1 MISIF
6 PKDPKFFEI
15 CFAQI
20 FKDSYFLRIFDFY
33 SVFFRTFESVKIHE
47 LGSWSLYWNIRRS
60 ANPYEEQYST
70 NQNLILFIQHMIKFD
85 LIQFC
90 SSGVQFSGVLNI
102 AWYLPLGYS
111 HSSVTSNQI
120 NIFYGFGK
128 MALS

>member
-1 MISIF
+1 MS
-6 PKDPKFFEI
+6 
-15 CFAQI
+15 
-20 FKDSYFLRIFDFY
+20 
-33 SVFFRTFESVKIHE
+33 SVAGLCI
-47 LGSWSLYWNIRRS
+47 GI
-60 ANPYEEQYST
+60 YEDQ
-70 NQNLILFIQHMIKFD
+70 LFIQHMIKFD